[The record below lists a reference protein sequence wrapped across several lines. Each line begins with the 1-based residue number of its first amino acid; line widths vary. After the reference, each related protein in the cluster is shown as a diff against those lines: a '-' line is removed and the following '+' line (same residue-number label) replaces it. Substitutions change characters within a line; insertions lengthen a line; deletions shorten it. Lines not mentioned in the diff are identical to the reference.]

1 MTPTVATDP
10 VEEHVAALDRALSGP
25 AEVRRGMVREVRDG
39 LLDAAEA
46 YRRGG
51 VDAHRAAHLAVRDFG
66 PVDEV
71 APLYQDELAAGQGR
85 RTAQLLVVGVPGL
98 VLGWDLLVS
107 AGFDAGPRPPAAVAV
122 LAGALDVAGVGVAA
136 IALALVALTFRR
148 TRSPRRV
155 AAAAAVTT
163 LVTVLLSAG
172 SSVALNVLS
181 AEQTWARLTAQPA
194 WALAYLVSAAV
205 LVLMSRSAL
214 RTVRA
219 LRTPAPC

>member
-1 MTPTVATDP
+1 MTATVATDP

-25 AEVRRGMVREVRDG
+25 AKARRGMVREARDG
-39 LLDAAEA
+39 LVDAADA

-51 VDAHRAAHLAVRDFG
+51 LDAHRAARLAVRDFG
-66 PVDEV
+66 PVAEV
-71 APLYQDELAAGQGR
+71 APLYQEELAAGQGR

-107 AGFDAGPRPPAAVAV
+107 VGFSAGPQAPAAVAV
-122 LAGALDVAGVGVAA
+122 LATALDVAGVLVAA
-136 IALALVALTFRR
+136 TALGLVALTFRR

-163 LVTVLLSAG
+163 VVTVLLSAG
-172 SSVALNVLS
+172 SSIALNVLN
-181 AEQTWARLTAQPA
+181 AELTWARLSARPA
-194 WALAYLVSAAV
+194 WALAYLASAGV
-205 LVLMSRSAL
+205 LVLMNRSAL
-214 RTVRA
+214 RTFRA